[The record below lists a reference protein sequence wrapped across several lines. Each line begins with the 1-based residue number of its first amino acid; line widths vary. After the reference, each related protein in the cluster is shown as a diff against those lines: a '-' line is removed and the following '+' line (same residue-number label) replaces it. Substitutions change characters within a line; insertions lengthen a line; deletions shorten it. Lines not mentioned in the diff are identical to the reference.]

1 MWWFDC
7 LVRSCEKKLC
17 GGVFLRF
24 TYGIFIY
31 AVGVVAVVAA
41 GSALFGLII
50 HSMVTEFTGID
61 NGRPSKLA
69 DFARPLNHYYHI
81 NAGDGRFEPNK

>member
-1 MWWFDC
+1 MVEYFF
-7 LVRSCEKKLC
+7 V
-17 GGVFLRF
+17 
-24 TYGIFIY
+24 IFIY

-50 HSMVTEFTGID
+50 HIMVTEFTGID

-69 DFARPLNHYYHI
+69 DFERPLNNYYHK

>member
-1 MWWFDC
+1 MVVRLFGSFVRKKAMWWSIFA
-7 LVRSCEKKLC
+7 
-17 GGVFLRF
+17 F

-50 HSMVTEFTGID
+50 HTMVTEFTGID

-69 DFARPLNHYYHI
+69 NFARPLNHYYHI